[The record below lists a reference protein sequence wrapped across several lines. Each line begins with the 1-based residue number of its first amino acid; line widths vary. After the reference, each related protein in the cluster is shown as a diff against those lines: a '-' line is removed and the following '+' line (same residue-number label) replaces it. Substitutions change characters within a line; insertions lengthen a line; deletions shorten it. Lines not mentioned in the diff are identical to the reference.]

1 MSEEEIRELVMMI
14 SDLRAKDQE
23 KFEVHIKLMN
33 GVVDSIR
40 EFSSSIKSKWADI
53 QAELDLL
60 KNTIT
65 SSLESLLASINPDGI
80 RETTKSLDNIMN
92 SMQKSMQGM
101 NLDSVMQQIR
111 FMTGGVS
118 TQLLAEL
125 DAKEKGL
132 AAPQEGTIPGAQ
144 PGQAASPPGPE
155 GEALGHVPEE
165 YKKKQEEKKKGTDK
179 LLKPSDLFG

>member
-33 GVVDSIR
+33 EVVDSIR
-40 EFSSSIKSKWADI
+40 DFANSMKTKWGDI
-53 QAELDLL
+53 QNELDHL

-80 RETTKSLDNIMN
+80 RETTKSLDNIMD

-101 NLDSVMQQIR
+101 NLDSVMGQIR
-111 FMTGGVS
+111 FLTGGIS

-125 DAKEKGL
+125 EAKEKGQ
-132 AAPQEGTIPGAQ
+132 APPEAAQ
-144 PGQAASPPGPE
+144 PAQGAPPAGGE
-155 GEALGHVPEE
+155 GEAYGHVPEE
-165 YKKKQEEKKKGTDK
+165 YKKKQEEKKKGPDK

>member
-1 MSEEEIRELVMMI
+1 MSEEEIRELVMLI

-33 GVVDSIR
+33 EVVDSIR
-40 EFSSSIKSKWADI
+40 EFASSMKSKWGDI
-53 QAELDLL
+53 QDALDRL

-80 RETTKSLDNIMN
+80 RETTKSLDNIMG

-111 FMTGGVS
+111 FMTGGIS

-132 AAPQEGTIPGAQ
+132 APPEGAQ
-144 PGQAASPPGPE
+144 IAPAAPPAGAE
-155 GEALGHVPEE
+155 GEAYGHVPEE
-165 YKKKQEEKKKGTDK
+165 YKKKQAEKKKGPDK